1 MFKIQLYRIEL
12 IKQMAA
18 WNKTVQISIATAQII
33 IATVS
38 ILPNLPQEQCKYLE
52 VKPGDKE

>member
-1 MFKIQLYRIEL
+1 
-12 IKQMAA
+12 MAA